1 MAIGAIVSPILA
13 PTPCMASAVPLRSGN
28 LLDNVPMDAGCHNA
42 VPTPR
47 KATHGTIQKKFGTL
61 ANKKCDNP
69 KATKADAR
77 IIAVRLLYKSANN
90 PEGIARSGPAANCL
104 TAVSV
109 PISTLL
115 RPNPDLTDGIKTG
128 HNCWNQWIR
137 TWPKDRAPSIND
149 PLYSLLEPVDGKAL
163 VSDVK
168 SCSWAILAIFCLRKL
183 NIGSPKD

>member
-1 MAIGAIVSPILA
+1 
-13 PTPCMASAVPLRSGN
+13 
-28 LLDNVPMDAGCHNA
+28 MDAGCHKA

-61 ANKKCDNP
+61 ANKKCDKP

-77 IIAVRLLYKSANN
+77 IIAVRLLYKSASN

-104 TAVSV
+104 TDVSV

-115 RPNPDLTDGIKTG
+115 RPNPDLIDGIRTG

-137 TWPKDRAPSIND
+137 TWPKDREPSTND
-149 PLYSLLEPVDGKAL
+149 PLYSLFEMVGFKSV
-163 VSDVK
+163 VSDVN
-168 SCSWAILAIFCLRKL
+168 SRSWAILASFCLINL
-183 NIGSPKD
+183 NIGSP